1 MQNMPRA
8 GQRKPL
14 FWNILHSAYYESIR
28 QIQPFTVFY
37 ETIFFDLRKF
47 NMKLSTMKSRLN
59 IFKDY
64 NSDCGLCRKRF
75 CENIPQ
81 YLKQLASK
89 SEEVDFNY

>member
-1 MQNMPRA
+1 
-8 GQRKPL
+8 
-14 FWNILHSAYYESIR
+14 
-28 QIQPFTVFY
+28 
-37 ETIFFDLRKF
+37 
-47 NMKLSTMKSRLN
+47 MKSRLN

-64 NSDCGLCRKRF
+64 NSDCGLCREKYF